1 MCAAGRDACEL
12 TQELT
17 THLVALA
24 AMLARARRGVPT
36 GSACGRELR
45 AIDAAFAGPI
55 GLARKL
61 SMAVHEDHHDSR

>member
-12 TQELT
+12 AQELT

-24 AMLARARRGVPT
+24 AMLARARRRVPVE
-36 GSACGRELR
+36 SGRGRDLH
-45 AIDAAFAGPI
+45 AIDAALARPI

-61 SMAVHEDHHDSR
+61 NMAVHEDHHESR